1 MKILDIAP
9 DSKTV
14 ADLIK
19 VLKNRSTVAPD
30 VEKLKKQLDPKQH
43 DIHDP
48 GFRPDKIVKSNKGTK
63 TVKVARVAV
72 ALQNKIIGLG
82 AAFAFGNPVKLN
94 AEIEKGRKDLKL
106 LLASL
111 KKVLKKN
118 KTKSLD
124 RRIYKLISS
133 YTEVAEY
140 WYMVPVE
147 GNEVFKGYGFDSKF
161 KIRVSVFS
169 PKDGTKL
176 YPIWDETGDFVRFS
190 REFTRNDAQGKPVEY
205 FETFTNEERVLWKK
219 SQGDTD
225 WNEHSKSTFIYKKM
239 PVVYGDQEQVDYYD
253 VEDLIKEVE
262 TLLSNFDD
270 TIAYHAWPKIFVN
283 GKIVGLSEKGE
294 TGGIIEGGPQTEA
307 KYLSWDHAPES
318 VKLSL
323 ETKLRFINT
332 LTSTPDISME
342 SMKSIGAESGFARKM
357 LFMEP
362 HLKVADKE
370 EIYIPYMERRYS
382 IIKTLLGE
390 MNPSFKKIID
400 ELDIDPE
407 LTPYMIDDAE
417 DALNLMTIA
426 TGGKPI
432 LSQKTAISKSGIVED
447 AEAEYELI
455 QDEDKASKTLDVYGP
470 PVE

>member
-9 DSKTV
+9 DSDNV

-19 VLKNRSTVAPD
+19 VLKNRSTPAPD
-30 VEKLKKQLDPKQH
+30 VEHLKKQLDPKQH

-48 GFRPDKIVKSNKGTK
+48 SIRPDKPIKTDKGPD

-82 AAFAFGNPVKLN
+82 SAFAFGNPVQLN
-94 AEIEKGRKDLKL
+94 AEIEKERKDLKEL
-106 LLASL
+106 LKSL

-118 KTKSLD
+118 KTLSLD
-124 RRIYKLISS
+124 RRIYKTISS
-133 YTEVAEY
+133 FTEVAEY
-140 WYMVPVE
+140 WYTVPTDTDY
-147 GNEVFKGYGFDSKF
+147 KGYGFSSKF
-161 KIRVSVFS
+161 KIRVSLFS

-176 YPIWDETGDFVRFS
+176 YPIWDNTGDFVRFS
-190 REFTRNDAQGKPVEY
+190 REFQRNDSTGKPVEY
-205 FETFTNEERVLWKK
+205 FETFTDEERVLWRK
-219 SQGDTD
+219 SSTD
-225 WNEHSKSTFIYKKM
+225 QDWVEESTSKFLYKKM
-239 PVVYGDQEQVDYYD
+239 PIVYGNQDQVEYYD
-253 VEDLIKEVE
+253 VEDLIKDVE

-270 TIAYHAWPKIFVN
+270 TIAYHAWPKIFIN
-283 GKIVGLSEKGE
+283 GKVVGFAKKGE
-294 TGGIIEGGPQTEA
+294 TGGIIEGAPNTEA

-323 ETKLRFINT
+323 ETKLRLINT

-362 HLKVADKE
+362 HLKVRDKE

-390 MNPSFKKIID
+390 MNSKYKKIID
-400 ELDIDPE
+400 DLDIDPE
-407 LTPYMIDDAE
+407 LTPYMIDDE
-417 DALNLMTIA
+417 EGALNLMTIA
-426 TGGKPI
+426 TGGKQI
-432 LSQKTAISKSGIVED
+432 LSQKTAIRRSGIVED

-455 QDEDKASKTLDVYGP
+455 KEEEKAASTLDVYGP